1 MRLPRIPPVSPLCPM
16 TLRFPF
22 PTLLLSYSYLLTL
35 SIHRYWDWSKY
46 ASDTAN
52 SPIFDGSATS
62 LSGQG
67 AYIPRED
74 FFYRIPRTGDRNYN
88 ITLPAG
94 PGGGCVQG
102 GPFAN
107 QTVNLGPVNSTGSLP
122 GWIGDGS
129 GLDYNPRCL
138 TRDIN
143 SYWSLKDLN
152 YAKVQSAIVD
162 TVDFASFS
170 QRFAHP
176 GLHSSGH
183 FTIGGMNNDLFISPG
198 DPAFYFHH
206 AQVDRVWTLWQGRDL
221 ARRENELMGTTT
233 WFDSKLFTVPFL
245 AFFLCSPYGRDH
257 WLVFRR

>member
-1 MRLPRIPPVSPLCPM
+1 MKKLSGRNAATKDISRKLPMPYQASPHSPNRIH
-16 TLRFPF
+16 T
-22 PTLLLSYSYLLTL
+22 
-35 SIHRYWDWSKY
+35 RYWDWSKY
-46 ASDTAN
+46 ASDPAN

-67 AYIPRED
+67 AYIPHEAW
-74 FFYRIPRTGDRNYN
+74 FYRIPRTGEINLN
-88 ITLPAG
+88 ITIPAG

-107 QTVNLGPVNSTGSLP
+107 HTVNLGPVNSAGSLP

-162 TVDFASFS
+162 TADFAAFA
-170 QRFAHP
+170 QRFANP
-176 GLHSSGH
+176 GLHPAGH
-183 FTIGGMNNDLFISPG
+183 FTIGGMNSDLWDSPA
-198 DPAFYFHH
+198 DPAFYLHH
-206 AQVDRVWTLWQGRDL
+206 AQVDRVWTLWQGRNL
-221 ARRENELMGTTT
+221 ARRETELMGTTT
-233 WFDSKLFTVPFL
+233 WFNSKFSLFPLSLLPSCLPTYV
-245 AFFLCSPYGRDH
+245 RDL
-257 WLVFRR
+257 WLVFCH

>member
-1 MRLPRIPPVSPLCPM
+1 M
-16 TLRFPF
+16 
-22 PTLLLSYSYLLTL
+22 
-35 SIHRYWDWSKY
+35 
-46 ASDTAN
+46 
-52 SPIFDGSATS
+52 
-62 LSGQG
+62 
-67 AYIPRED
+67 
-74 FFYRIPRTGDRNYN
+74 RIPRVGDHNYS
-88 ITLPAG
+88 ITFPAG

-107 QTVNLGPVNSTGSLP
+107 QTVNLGPVNSSGSLP

-162 TVDFASFS
+162 TVDFASF
-170 QRFAHP
+170 QERLENP
-176 GLHSSGH
+176 GLHSGGH
-183 FTIGGMNNDLFISPG
+183 FTIGGMNTDLFTSPC

-221 ARRENELMGTTT
+221 GRRENELMGTTT
-233 WFDSKLFTVPFL
+233 WFNSELFIFL
-245 AFFLCSPYGRDH
+245 FLTFFLCLPYGRDH
-257 WLVFRR
+257 WLVFCPLISI

>member
-1 MRLPRIPPVSPLCPM
+1 MKKLSGRNADTKDTNRKPPISYHATLSLPHA
-16 TLRFPF
+16 FPC
-22 PTLLLSYSYLLTL
+22 YYYLLTENP
-35 SIHRYWDWSKY
+35 SIQRYWDWSKY
-46 ASDTAN
+46 ASDPAN

-67 AYIPRED
+67 AYIPHED
-74 FFYRIPRTGDRNYN
+74 FFYRIPRTGDLNYN
-88 ITLPAG
+88 ITIPAG

-107 QTVNLGPVNSTGSLP
+107 QIVNLGPVNSSGSLP

-143 SYWSLKDLN
+143 PFWSLKDLN
-152 YAKVQSAIVD
+152 YAKVQSAILD
-162 TVDFASFS
+162 TVNFAAFL
-170 QRFAHP
+170 QRFANP
-176 GLHSSGH
+176 GLHPGGH
-183 FTIGGMNNDLFISPG
+183 FTIGGMNNDLFSSPA

-221 ARRENELMGTTT
+221 ERREEELMGTTT
-233 WFDSKLFTVPFL
+233 WFNSKIFFFSLFPL
-245 AFFLCSPYGRDH
+245 SSLLS
-257 WLVFRR
+257 